1 MRFRIALASMLFAIA
16 CGSDSTT
23 GPTAVS
29 LAGTWNLQSVNGS
42 SLPFVIAQTGANK
55 AELVSDVVT
64 VVPTGSFTE
73 ITTVRNTINGQV
85 TTSSVGDAGSYV
97 LNGTAVTFQFNS
109 DGSVGTGSISGN
121 TLTVATNGFSYIY
134 TKQ

>member
-1 MRFRIALASMLFAIA
+1 AYDEIIPRPQLLGIRTCLALDPDAERASSLAQRGLKRFLVLLLFHGSPSMRLRIALASLLFAIA

-29 LAGTWNLQSVNGS
+29 LAGTWNLQSINGS

-64 VVPTGSFTE
+64 VVSTGSFTE
-73 ITTVRNTINGQV
+73 ITTVRSTINGQV
-85 TTSSVGDAGSYV
+85 TTS
-97 LNGTAVTFQFNS
+97 
-109 DGSVGTGSISGN
+109 
-121 TLTVATNGFSYIY
+121 
-134 TKQ
+134 